1 MRKLVSL
8 LPVPF
13 LVLLVFSLGVVAQNE
28 EYTLDQCRNGSF
40 EAPAACVGLAWA
52 NGSANSLNAHW
63 WEGESVPFRARFA
76 GLNPGETYS
85 ITLGWNTTVAGK
97 NAIDYLTSY
106 NRTMGA
112 SIDACSGV
120 AACGTPTT
128 VPIPID
134 PTVTAAGVVQASGQ
148 VFTIWGGTIT
158 QVSAYGSSGSDR
170 TITITF
176 TAGTVAP
183 VLAWGAHIADRQE
196 WYALGGTI
204 TELAVASY
212 HVSISSSFDGLE
224 DLGLSNNAVR
234 RNSTVRIIEQATPES
249 TQEFNFT
256 TTGEGLSNFL
266 LVDDGTDNDSTPNSV
281 VFEKLL
287 AIGESRSFTVSNTTS
302 GDYNLASISCSVSP
316 EGTSTTLP
324 EPSAR
329 LVSITLQY
337 GDTVTCTFNHT
348 VPGAGVCPEAV
359 AYWIANSASWPVNSL
374 TLGSQT
380 YSQSDLLRLLTK
392 SPGKGKGADASM
404 ILAHQLIAAKLNAA
418 NEADASSIV
427 DVIADA
433 DLLLSGYPRKLP
445 YREKT
450 STANGQQMVA
460 TAGLLEAFNTADCSQ

>member
-1 MRKLVSL
+1 MRKLVSV
-8 LPVPF
+8 LPLHF
-13 LVLLVFSLGVVAQNE
+13 LVLLVLSLAVFAQNE
-28 EYTLDQCRNGSF
+28 EYSLEQCRNGSF

-63 WEGESVPFRARFA
+63 WEGESVPFRAGFA
-76 GLNPGETYS
+76 GLTPGGTYS
-85 ITLGWNTTVAGK
+85 ITLGWSTTVAGK

-106 NRTMGA
+106 DRTMGA
-112 SIDACSGV
+112 SVDPCSGV
-120 AACGTPTT
+120 AGCGTPTT
-128 VPIPID
+128 FPIPID
-134 PTVTAAGVVQASGQ
+134 PNVTAAGVVQPSGQ
-148 VFTIWGGTIT
+148 LFTIWGGTIT
-158 QVSAYGSSGSDR
+158 QLSAYGSSGSDR

-196 WYALGGTI
+196 WYSSGGTI
-204 TELAVASY
+204 TELAAGASY
-212 HVSISSSFDGLE
+212 HVSISSSFDGLQ
-224 DLGLSNNAVR
+224 DLGLSTNAVQ
-234 RNSTVRIIEQATPES
+234 RNSTVRIIDQATPES
-249 TQEFNFT
+249 AQEFNFT
-256 TTGEGLSNFL
+256 STGEGLSNFL
-266 LVDDGTDNDSTPNSV
+266 LVDDGTNDSTPNSV

-302 GDYNLASISCSVSP
+302 GDYNLAGISCSVSP
-316 EGTSTTLP
+316 DGTSTTVP

-348 VPGAGVCPEAV
+348 VPGVGACPEPV
-359 AYWIANSASWPVNSL
+359 AYWIENSAAWPANSL

-380 YSQSDLLRLLTK
+380 YGQSELLRLLTK

-433 DLLLSGYPRKLP
+433 DLLLSAYPRKLP
-445 YREKT
+445 YREKA
-450 STANGQQMVA
+450 STATGQQMVA
-460 TAGLLEAFNTADCSQ
+460 TAGLLEGFNTGGCSQ

>member
-1 MRKLVSL
+1 MRKLVSV
-8 LPVPF
+8 LPLHV
-13 LVLLVFSLGVVAQNE
+13 LVLLVFSLAVFAQNE
-28 EYTLDQCRNGSF
+28 EYSLEQCRNGTF

-63 WEGESVPFRARFA
+63 WEGESVPFRANFA
-76 GLNPGETYS
+76 GLAPGQTYS
-85 ITLGWNTTVAGK
+85 ITLGWSTTVAEK

-106 NRTMGA
+106 NRTA
-112 SIDACSGV
+112 PESTDACSGV
-120 AACGTPTT
+120 VCGTINTF
-128 VPIPID
+128 PIPLD
-134 PTVTAAGVVQASGQ
+134 PTVAAAGVVQPSGQ

-196 WYALGGTI
+196 WYSSGGTI

-212 HVSISSSFDGLE
+212 HVSISSSFEGLQ

-234 RNSTVRIIEQATPES
+234 RNSLVRIIDQASPES
-249 TQEFNFT
+249 AQEFNFT
-256 TTGEGLSNFL
+256 TSGEGLSNFL

-287 AIGESRSFTVSNTTS
+287 AIGESRSFTVSNNTS
-302 GDYNLASISCSVSP
+302 GDYNLAGISCSVSP
-316 EGTSTTLP
+316 DGTSSTIP

-337 GDTVTCTFNHT
+337 GDTVTCTFNHALPAT
-348 VPGAGVCPEAV
+348 EVCPEPV
-359 AYWIANSASWPVNSL
+359 AYWIVNSAAWPVNSL
-374 TLGSQT
+374 TLGTQT
-380 YSQSDLLRLLTK
+380 YSQSELLKLLSR

-404 ILAHQLIAAKLNAA
+404 VLAHQLIAAKLNLASG
-418 NEADASSIV
+418 ADGSSIQ
-427 DVIADA
+427 DAIADA
-433 DLLLSGYPRKLP
+433 DDLLSSYPRKLP
-445 YREKT
+445 YRVKT
-450 STANGQQMVA
+450 TAADGQLMVT
-460 TAGLLEAFNTADCSQ
+460 TADALEAFNTAGCSQ